1 MYFRFSLVSILA
13 LGMASAA
20 DTRIV
25 EEIVCKVNGDII
37 TRGEM
42 ERQHQTLEAA
52 LRQEGLNGLRL
63 QEAVRERE
71 KDILREQIDQLLLV
85 AKAKDLNVSV
95 DADVTKR
102 IAEIQTQS
110 KIADPDKFHE
120 WIREQSGMTFEDFKL
135 QLKNTLLTQRVIGQE
150 VQRTI
155 TIPEAEKKKYYEA
168 HKSEFVREEEVYLRQ
183 ILVSTEGKTPE
194 QTEAAEKKAKNLVDR
209 ARKGEKFGDLA
220 RDNSDDTETAKNFGE
235 LPPFKRGQLRKEIE
249 SVVFAQKK
257 GYVTDPIRV
266 PNGFIIL
273 KVEERFEKG
282 QAPYEDVDEEI
293 TSRMAGPQVQPKLRA
308 YLTRLRQDAFLQIRE
323 GYVDTGAAPGKDTS
337 WQDVAQLKPETV
349 TKEEVAARRRK
360 KFLGIIPHGRVGP
373 APGEAAP
380 AAGSGAGS
388 TPEAAPAATP
398 PAATPPSAAPPAGTP
413 APATPPPATPPPA
426 TPPGSAPPAK

>member
-1 MYFRFSLVSILA
+1 MYLRFSLVSVLA
-13 LGMASAA
+13 VGMSSAA
-20 DTRIV
+20 DIRIV

-52 LRQEGLNGLRL
+52 LRQEGMNGLRL
-63 QEAVRERE
+63 QEAVRDRE
-71 KDILREQIDQLLLV
+71 KDILRDQIDQLLLV
-85 AKAKDLNVSV
+85 SKAKDLNVSV

-110 KIADPDKFHE
+110 KIADPDKFHQ
-120 WIREQSGMTFEDFKL
+120 WVREQSGMTFEDFKL
-135 QLKNTLLTQRVIGQE
+135 QLKNQLLTQRVIGQE
-150 VQRTI
+150 VQRNI
-155 TIPEAEKKKYYEA
+155 LIPEADKKKYYEE
-168 HKSEFVREEEVYLRQ
+168 HKNEFLRDEEVYLRQ
-183 ILVSTEGKTPE
+183 ILISTEGKTPE
-194 QTEAAEKKAKNLVDR
+194 QAAAAEKKAKALVDR

-220 RDNSDDTETAKNFGE
+220 RDNSDDTETAKNYGE

-249 SVVFAQKK
+249 NIVFAQKK
-257 GYVTDPIRV
+257 GFVTDPVKV

-282 QAPYEDVDEEI
+282 QAPYEDVEDEI
-293 TSRMAGPQVQPKLRA
+293 TSRMAGPQMQPKLRA

-323 GYVDTGAAPGKDTS
+323 GYVDSGAAAGKDTS

-360 KFLGIIPHGRVGP
+360 KFLGVIPHGRVGP
-373 APGEAAP
+373 APTTAVPSAGPGSATSPAAAP
-380 AAGSGAGS
+380 AA
-388 TPEAAPAATP
+388 
-398 PAATPPSAAPPAGTP
+398 APPAD
-413 APATPPPATPPPA
+413 APPSTTPPTPA
-426 TPPGSAPPAK
+426 TPPGTAPPAK